1 MVPSMQKKR
10 ERGWLVLLAAGLL
23 PLILGVFFTFIVAQR
38 TEQRQLNNTAEVVL
52 NHAENLSGH
61 AWDMIRQL
69 EKYDPSTCG
78 YIGKDI
84 QRIGSVSAYFRSV
97 GLTKNNDVLCSSAY
111 GQHPGTVEGM
121 LLISLPVPLPDN
133 WAQSIAG
140 TAGALQR
147 PAVIFLRQQP
157 TGYGA
162 FALVDGQYLLD
173 FMHALG
179 MPRAYQVSIQ
189 FNHGY
194 RIETGHIA
202 SDNNLFFSSL
212 VYRVTSNLYPITVSI
227 TSPASEAL
235 KAWGQVFL
243 TFLPMAAI
251 LSLLFVALASNWL
264 KHRLS
269 YRDEIRRGIAK
280 KEFSVNY
287 QPVYNNS
294 IASYGG
300 AEALM
305 RWQGRDGAWVRPDVF
320 IAAAEAEGMIIPLT
334 QHLLE
339 LIAEDVNQWE
349 VQPGFHLGINVAAEH
364 LQHPCFVSD
373 IRQFAAAMA
382 HKSLII
388 VLELTERSLI
398 SKGQEVAEKLALLRR
413 EGIKIAI
420 DDFGTGNCSL
430 SYLQTF
436 ELDYLKI
443 DRGFI
448 NAIESVDGETPVLDA
463 IINLSHKLAL
473 QVLGEGVETSMQLK
487 YLHNHGVTLIQG
499 YLYARPMNSE
509 ALAHWLQNEGRV
521 PLIANPSG
529 DAAALL

>member
-1 MVPSMQKKR
+1 
-10 ERGWLVLLAAGLL
+10 
-23 PLILGVFFTFIVAQR
+23 
-38 TEQRQLNNTAEVVL
+38 
-52 NHAENLSGH
+52 
-61 AWDMIRQL
+61 
-69 EKYDPSTCG
+69 
-78 YIGKDI
+78 
-84 QRIGSVSAYFRSV
+84 
-97 GLTKNNDVLCSSAY
+97 
-111 GQHPGTVEGM
+111 
-121 LLISLPVPLPDN
+121 
-133 WAQSIAG
+133 
-140 TAGALQR
+140 
-147 PAVIFLRQQP
+147 
-157 TGYGA
+157 
-162 FALVDGQYLLD
+162 
-173 FMHALG
+173 
-179 MPRAYQVSIQ
+179 
-189 FNHGY
+189 
-194 RIETGHIA
+194 
-202 SDNNLFFSSL
+202 
-212 VYRVTSNLYPITVSI
+212 
-227 TSPASEAL
+227 
-235 KAWGQVFL
+235 
-243 TFLPMAAI
+243 
-251 LSLLFVALASNWL
+251 
-264 KHRLS
+264 
-269 YRDEIRRGIAK
+269 
-280 KEFSVNY
+280 
-287 QPVYNNS
+287 
-294 IASYGG
+294 
-300 AEALM
+300 M

-420 DDFGTGNCSL
+420 DDFGTGNSSL